1 MELREIRYFTQ
12 VARSGSFSAAAL
24 ELRIAQPA
32 LSRKVRKLEKELG
45 VDLLVR
51 HGRGIRLTEA
61 GSSFLK
67 NAEAID
73 HLVRQSSDQVKAK
86 ATAPIGHA
94 ALGVPPAAGLLVVPP
109 VIERFRADWP
119 LVSLHIREGISTS
132 LQEWLLDRRID
143 VALLHNPPPL
153 QAIEAVPVLTERMV
167 VIGPSTRRGGRA
179 DPRPHLRIRDLADLP
194 LIMPSLPH
202 NNRRLLE
209 QAAVQHGVNLS
220 ILFEV
225 DSVGL
230 TKQLVSRGLGY
241 SVIAAS
247 AVREEVARGLLR
259 AIPIE
264 RPALTATIAI
274 ATPHGAQP
282 SAFVSD
288 LIAKL
293 RDTVRDLVRS
303 GVWANARYLG

>member
-1 MELREIRYFTQ
+1 MELREIRYFAQ
-12 VARSGSFSAAAL
+12 VARSGSFSDAAQ

-32 LSRKVRKLEKELG
+32 LSRKVRKLEQELG
-45 VDLLVR
+45 VELLVR

-61 GSSFLK
+61 GSNFLK

-73 HLVRQSSDQVKAK
+73 HLVRQSGDQLKAK
-86 ATAPIGHA
+86 VAAPIGHA
-94 ALGVPPAAGLLVVPP
+94 ALGVPPAAGLLVIPP
-109 VIERFRADWP
+109 VIERFRPAWP

-167 VIGPSTRRGGRA
+167 VIGPPARKTRA

-209 QAAVQHGVNLS
+209 QAAVQHGVNLN

-247 AVREEVARGLLR
+247 AVSEEVARGAMR

-274 ATPHGAQP
+274 ATPHGAPP

-293 RDTVRDLVRS
+293 RETVRDLARS